1 MACIWSTST
10 FYRIS
15 VCFYL
20 LNSSVVN
27 DTTFPP
33 HNDQTL
39 EDIQIVHL
47 KPIHNNH
54 SSESLLSGV
63 TIVSPSP
70 SNITAL
76 DDNEQPVVTPSPH
89 EDQGRP
95 EEEEPIAVPTAPV
108 SPSPHEKEPVAV
120 PTAPVS
126 PSPHEEEPAVTTA
139 PVSPSPHEDQEREQP
154 VGTDNTHTPSPG
166 KSSEILDAFQNDPS
180 FRGSPSP
187 WSKKSMETAH
197 MTGRPDRLHFLWLL
211 LLFPIMLIVRFLQ
224 RKYLSKGGRVVD
236 ACMVRGVDHTS
247 KNASSTTE
255 EEETAVSNET
265 THTTAHTPTP
275 TGHTMAAGADEPTAL
290 QHAPPTAHPAL
301 HRLPPLPHGDPPL
314 SDDDE
319 DATTPRVPPRSVNI
333 VRTSVVVQRA
343 VRRMRQHAAST
354 PVEQQQQ
361 HGVVTTNTTTNAT
374 TNATTISL
382 PKNPSKARDGSTHD
396 EARDKE
402 KHEG

>member
-54 SSESLLSGV
+54 SSASLLSGA

-89 EDQGRP
+89 EDQERS
-95 EEEEPIAVPTAPV
+95 EEEPVAVPV
-108 SPSPHEKEPVAV
+108 SPSPHEDQGRPKEEPVTI
-120 PTAPVS
+120 PTG
-126 PSPHEEEPAVTTA
+126 
-139 PVSPSPHEDQEREQP
+139 PVSPSPHEDQERAEEEPVAVPTVPVSPSPHEEQRRE
-154 VGTDNTHTPSPG
+154 HTPSPG
-166 KSSEILDAFQNDPS
+166 KSSKILDASQNDPS

-187 WSKKSMETAH
+187 WPKKSKETAH
-197 MTGRPDRLHFLWLL
+197 TTTDQPDHLHFLWLL
-211 LLFPIMLIVRFLQ
+211 LLFPVMMIVRFLK

-236 ACMVRGVDHTS
+236 ACMVRVDHKS
-247 KNASSTTE
+247 KNASSTIE
-255 EEETAVSNET
+255 EEETVSNET
-265 THTTAHTPTP
+265 THTNTRTPTP
-275 TGHTMAAGADEPTAL
+275 DGHTPVHVDEPTAL
-290 QHAPPTAHPAL
+290 QHAPPTAHSTS

-314 SDDDE
+314 SDDE
-319 DATTPRVPPRSVNI
+319 DATTPHVPPRPVNI

-343 VRRMRQHAAST
+343 VRRMHQHAAST
-354 PVEQQQQ
+354 SMEQQ
-361 HGVVTTNTTTNAT
+361 HGVTTRM
-374 TNATTISL
+374 TIPP
-382 PKNPSKARDGSTHD
+382 PKNPSSLH
-396 EARDKE
+396 EEEKE
-402 KHEG
+402 KEKDKG